1 MRPNKRVWQECSI
14 MFTKNEIQTRLKDVG
29 LPRLIPAY
37 LQTTS
42 DKNIDIEKLNDAM
55 GQLLSYYLQDRIERL
70 YENNIRRSCLPHTGL
85 SIDDINWENYGNVEW
100 YKLERIREGEWIQQS
115 RTVLLHGDSDKDQLK
130 LGCIIASELM
140 LQGHSVRCYSL
151 KELTH
156 DLVKAHS
163 KETMK
168 KTLAALKRL
177 DVLFLY
183 DFEPT
188 QLSAFE
194 CYSLANVIDA
204 RTVQG
209 AILISSS
216 TVPDDWCKSLDD
228 VGLMHRI
235 KSVIQTELIEF
246 NFSRRRNKEAC
257 HD

>member
-1 MRPNKRVWQECSI
+1 
-14 MFTKNEIQTRLKDVG
+14 MFTKNEIQTQLKDVG

-37 LQTTS
+37 LQTTY
-42 DKNIDIEKLNDAM
+42 DKKIDIEKLNEGM

-70 YENNIRRSCLPHTGL
+70 YENNIRRSCLPYTGL
-85 SIDDINWENYGNVEW
+85 SIDDVDWENYRNVEW
-100 YKLERIREGEWIQQS
+100 YKLDRIREGEWIQQA
-115 RTVLLHGDSDKDQLK
+115 RTVLLHGNSDKEQLK

-140 LQGHSVRCYSL
+140 LQGYSVRCYSL

-156 DLVKAHS
+156 DLVKAQS
-163 KETMK
+163 NKILK
-168 KTLAALKRL
+168 KTLSALKRL

-194 CYSLANVIDA
+194 CYSLANAIDA

-216 TVPDDWCKSLDD
+216 TVPDDWCRTLDD
-228 VGLMHRI
+228 VGLIHRI

-246 NFSRRRNKEAC
+246 NLSRRRNKETC